1 MFSKSRIHDKGPKVE
16 PTRASEPAP
25 VATSP
30 VDFGVP
36 SPMST
41 GGAPKGKV
49 AASVLAADLTV
60 TGNLRTTG
68 DVVIEGIVDGDIRA
82 HLLTVGETATIR
94 GEIVADDIV
103 INGRVIGRVRGLKV
117 RLTSTARVEGDII
130 HKTIAIESG
139 AHFEGSV
146 QRQDDPLNATQKA
159 QGGVPAKPA
168 AAAPAPKPGKE
179 PGSQQGMPGMAAP
192 QGGGSAQQQPAR
204 ETPRQP
210 APAKPNQ

>member
-1 MFSKSRIHDKGPKVE
+1 MFSKSRINEQGPKAE
-16 PTRASEPAP
+16 APRMPDHSSAPAQRPTFDAA
-25 VATSP
+25 AK
-30 VDFGVP
+30 
-36 SPMST
+36 
-41 GGAPKGKV
+41 PKPN
-49 AASVLAADLTV
+49 ASVLSSDLTV

-82 HLLTVGETATIR
+82 HLLTVGESATIR

-146 QRQDDPLNATQKA
+146 QRQDDPLSS
-159 QGGVPAKPA
+159 GKP
-168 AAAPAPKPGKE
+168 AAPAP
-179 PGSQQGMPGMAAP
+179 QQAAP
-192 QGGGSAQQQPAR
+192 AARPGGGQPSQSAPSQGGPSGAPKPPVEAK
-204 ETPRQP
+204 
-210 APAKPNQ
+210 PAK